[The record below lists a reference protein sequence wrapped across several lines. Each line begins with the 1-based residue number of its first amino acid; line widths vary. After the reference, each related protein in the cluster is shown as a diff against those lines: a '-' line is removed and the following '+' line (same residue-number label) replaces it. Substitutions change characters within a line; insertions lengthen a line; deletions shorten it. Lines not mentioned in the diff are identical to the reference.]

1 MLPPYELKPTP
12 KAGRN
17 LPAAIGVGVALF
29 GLVAVGLLWVPWLF
43 IAIAAFALCMGV
55 VEVGG
60 ALRLKGLKPEVVPVA
75 IGTVLSVLLGYAASV
90 WPMRFSPE
98 GIVVIVLGATMLA
111 VLTTRVFRGQ
121 EGFIADLAASALLIA
136 YLPLLGGFISLTM
149 AATDGALRMWLIL
162 ICSIASDVG
171 AYTVGVLIGKH
182 KMAPSISP
190 GKTWEGFAGGLIFA
204 VGFGIL
210 GSIYLLGAPWWVGI
224 PLGLLVS
231 LASVVGDL
239 VESLI
244 KRDAGLKD
252 MSNLLPGH
260 GGWMDRLDALILAV
274 PTGWLV
280 LFLTIGA

>member
-17 LPAAIGVGVALF
+17 LPAAIGVGVTLF

-43 IAIAAFALCMGV
+43 VATAAFALCMGV
-55 VEVGG
+55 IEVGG
-60 ALRLKGLKPEVVPVA
+60 ALRRKGLNPEVAPIAV
-75 IGTVLSVLLGYAASV
+75 GTVMSVLLSYAAAH
-90 WPMRFSPE
+90 WDLKFAPE
-98 GIVVIVLGATMLA
+98 GMVVIVLGATVLVVLA
-111 VLTTRVFRGQ
+111 MRVFRGQ
-121 EGFIADLAASALLIA
+121 EGFIADLAASGLLIA
-136 YLPLLGGFISLTM
+136 YLPLLGGFMPLTM
-149 AATDGALRMWLIL
+149 TSTDGALRMWLIL
-162 ICSIASDVG
+162 ICSIASDLG
-171 AYTVGVLIGKH
+171 AYIVGVLIGRH

-190 GKTWEGFAGGLIFA
+190 GKTWEGFAGGLLFA

-210 GSIYLLGAPWWVGI
+210 GSVYLLGAPWWVGI

-231 LASVVGDL
+231 LASVIGDL

-274 PTGWLV
+274 PVGWMV
-280 LFLTIGA
+280 LYLTIGA